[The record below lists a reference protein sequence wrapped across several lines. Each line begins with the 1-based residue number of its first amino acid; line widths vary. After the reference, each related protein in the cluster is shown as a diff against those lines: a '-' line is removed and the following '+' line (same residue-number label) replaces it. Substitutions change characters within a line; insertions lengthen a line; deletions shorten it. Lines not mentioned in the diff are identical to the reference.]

1 MLQHQSKAAT
11 RGFLGWIHR
20 VAGQQRTHY
29 GEHFVG
35 AMRFEIWCYT
45 TAEVTF
51 PVLKP
56 CSRSSTRPSPLKA
69 SGNLYRSLCTHGSAQ
84 ETQSLARILSSLGA
98 GSLRSCRIPSLRA
111 VGRMGRGGN
120 PEGCAASITRPPAPA
135 GGTRAPTKQLL
146 GLPKGEEEEA
156 ANTQLLPE
164 GRGKEG
170 HRHSVYQ
177 QELST
182 FSGFSYSH
190 QKV

>member
-1 MLQHQSKAAT
+1 MVLHDCRGDLPGAEALQPFLDARITTKSFGEFIPEPLHT
-11 RGFLGWIHR
+11 R
-20 VAGQQRTHY
+20 QR
-29 GEHFVG
+29 
-35 AMRFEIWCYT
+35 
-45 TAEVTF
+45 
-51 PVLKP
+51 
-56 CSRSSTRPSPLKA
+56 SRNS
-69 SGNLYRSLCTHGSAQ
+69 
-84 ETQSLARILSSLGA
+84 SLARILSSLGA

-120 PEGCAASITRPPAPA
+120 PEGRAASITRPPAPA
-135 GGTRAPTKQLL
+135 GGTPAPMKQLL

-156 ANTQLLPE
+156 ANTQLLPT

-170 HRHSVYQ
+170 HRHSVCQ